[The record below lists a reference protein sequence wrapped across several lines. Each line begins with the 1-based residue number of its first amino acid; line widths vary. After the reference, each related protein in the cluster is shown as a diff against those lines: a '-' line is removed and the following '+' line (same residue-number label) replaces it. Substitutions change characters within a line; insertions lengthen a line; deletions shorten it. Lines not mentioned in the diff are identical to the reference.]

1 MNNKQKNPL
10 KKSSHFPLKSMRHSK
25 SAIVFLTLQ
34 SLFLLF
40 PSLAFGEDIIT
51 DSAFLNHIC
60 TSFDNYTANS
70 TYASN
75 LNQAFYQLTSNAPP
89 SGFAQVSF
97 GKGLQTQVN
106 GLALCRGD
114 VSVADCRNCVATGS
128 QEIQVRCPLSK
139 GAIIWYDFC
148 VLKYSN
154 TEFFGKI
161 DNRNKFALIN
171 VQSVDNNVT
180 VFNEQVKGLLMDLAQ
195 KVELATN
202 NPKFYVIGERK
213 IEPFK
218 KKLYGLVQCTRD
230 LSGAA
235 CKKCLNDAIGELS
248 SCCDARIGGRVVG
261 ASCNFRYELYPIVD
275 AQR

>member
-1 MNNKQKNPL
+1 MNNKKQPL
-10 KKSSHFPLKSMRHSK
+10 KKLLIFLFQTMRHSET
-25 SAIVFLTLQ
+25 AIFLAL
-34 SLFLLF
+34 SCLFLLS
-40 PSLAFGEDIIT
+40 PSAFAEDIIT

-75 LNQAFYQLTSNAPP
+75 LNQAFNQLVSNAPP
-89 SGFAQVSF
+89 SGFAQTSI
-97 GKGLQTQVN
+97 GKDLQNQVN

-114 VSVADCRNCVATGS
+114 VSTADCRNCIDTGS
-128 QEIQVRCPLSK
+128 KEIQVRCPLSK
-139 GAIIWYDFC
+139 GAAIWYDFC
-148 VLKYSN
+148 LLKYSN
-154 TEFFGKI
+154 TQFFGKI

-171 VQSVDNNVT
+171 VQSVDNNAT
-180 VFNEQVKGLLMDLAQ
+180 VFNQQVKSLLMDLVE
-195 KVELATN
+195 KVTAT
-202 NPKFYVIGERK
+202 PKFYAIGQRE
-213 IEPFK
+213 IEPFA

-230 LSGAA
+230 LSSAA
-235 CKKCLNDAIGELS
+235 CKKCLTDAIGELS

>member
-1 MNNKQKNPL
+1 MK
-10 KKSSHFPLKSMRHSK
+10 HSK
-25 SAIVFLTLQ
+25 STMIFLTLL

-40 PSLAFGEDIIT
+40 PSSSFGEDIIT

-60 TSFDNYTANS
+60 TSFDNYTSNS
-70 TYASN
+70 TYAYN

-89 SGFAQVSF
+89 SGFAQISI
-97 GKGLQTQVN
+97 GKDLQSQVN

-114 VSVADCRNCVATGS
+114 VSVADCKNCIATGS

-139 GAIIWYDFC
+139 GAVIWYDYC
-148 VLKYSN
+148 LLKYSN
-154 TEFFGKI
+154 TQFFGKI
-161 DNRNKFALIN
+161 DNRNKFSLIN

-180 VFNEQVKGLLMDLAQ
+180 VVFNNEVKGLMMELAQ
-195 KVELATN
+195 KVELVNN
-202 NPKFYVIGERK
+202 NPKFYVIGERE
-213 IEPFK
+213 IEPLK

-235 CKKCLNDAIGELS
+235 CKQCLGDAIGELS